1 MVNTG
6 ELEPQ
11 MRSHRWLI
19 LAILVPVLW
28 GVWGALIE
36 IPERHIHPPFP
47 STLGY
52 VVWSLTMIP
61 CSLLALGN
69 AHWRLDWD
77 RKSALYGLAVGFSG
91 CVGQLL
97 LFKALMDSPAYIVF
111 PIICLSPVVTIILSL
126 IILKERAHSLAVTG
140 IVLSLVAMFFLSLQK
155 SDGGPVRGHMW
166 LVGAMMVFL
175 LWGIQAYFMKS
186 SASSITS
193 ESLFLYMAATAVL
206 VAPFALL
213 LTDFSAP
220 INWGLRGPFLT
231 AIIQVL
237 NSIGALLLIYAIR
250 AGKAIIV
257 VPMING
263 LFPVITIVLSL
274 LIYRRIPSRY
284 NSLGML
290 LALIAICLMA
300 YGEVVRQASSST

>member
-1 MVNTG
+1 M
-6 ELEPQ
+6 
-11 MRSHRWLI
+11 
-19 LAILVPVLW
+19 
-28 GVWGALIE
+28 
-36 IPERHIHPPFP
+36 
-47 STLGY
+47 
-52 VVWSLTMIP
+52 
-61 CSLLALGN
+61 
-69 AHWRLDWD
+69 
-77 RKSALYGLAVGFSG
+77 
-91 CVGQLL
+91 
-97 LFKALMDSPAYIVF
+97 
-111 PIICLSPVVTIILSL
+111 
-126 IILKERAHSLAVTG
+126 KERAHSLAVTG
-140 IVLSLVAMFFLSLQK
+140 IVLSLVGMFFLSLQK
-155 SDGGPVRGHMW
+155 SGNSPAHGHVW

-175 LWGIQAYFMKS
+175 LRGIQAYFMKS

-250 AGKAIIV
+250 VGKAIIV
-257 VPMING
+257 VPTING

-274 LIYRRIPSRY
+274 LIYRRIPIPY

-290 LALIAICLMA
+290 LALTAIFLMA
-300 YGEVVRQASSST
+300 YDEVVRQAASSA